1 MVDRHNESHLG
12 INQSHVFRRGF
23 FTMEKMDTTTK
34 GTITTISAFFLWG
47 IFPIYWKALYHVS
60 STQILAHRVIWSL
73 VFMLLLISLQ
83 RRWKEAKYS
92 VSLSRDIPRFL
103 FTSFLL
109 AANWLTYI
117 WAVNTNQIV
126 EASLGYFINPLVN
139 VCFGMIFLKERLY
152 RWQVLSVALAF
163 IGVFFLTSHYGRI
176 PWIAFTLAFSFGTY
190 GLLRKTA
197 KAGSMVG
204 LLFETAILTP
214 LALAY
219 TIIVATQGSGAFFS
233 IGLHTDVLLVGAGLV
248 TATPLLLFAHGV
260 RRIQYSTVGVLQYIA
275 PTGQL
280 LVGVLC
286 YKELFTRTHAI
297 SFGFVWVAII
307 IYSIS
312 SFLSYKKR
320 LTL

>member
-1 MVDRHNESHLG
+1 MW
-12 INQSHVFRRGF
+12 Q
-23 FTMEKMDTTTK
+23 MDNTTK
-34 GTITTISAFFLWG
+34 GTITTISAFFFWG
-47 IFPIYWKALYHVS
+47 IFPIYWKALKHVP

-73 VFMLLLISLQ
+73 VFILFLLSVQ
-83 RRWKEAKYS
+83 RRWKEAKYII
-92 VSLSRDIPRFL
+92 SLSRDIPRFL

-109 AANWLTYI
+109 GANWLTYI

-139 VCFGMIFLKERLY
+139 VCLGMIFLKERLY
-152 RWQVLSVALAF
+152 RWQVLSVVLAF
-163 IGVFFLTSHYGRI
+163 IGVLFLTLHYGRV

-214 LALAY
+214 IALAY
-219 TIIVATQGSGAFFS
+219 AITLGIQGSGAFFS
-233 IGLHTDVLLVGAGLV
+233 IGLQTDVLLTGAGLV
-248 TATPLLLFAHGV
+248 TAIPLLLFAHGA
-260 RRIQYSTVGVLQYIA
+260 RRIQYSTVGFLQYIA

-280 LVGVLC
+280 LVGVFL

-307 IYSIS
+307 IYSVS

>member
-1 MVDRHNESHLG
+1 
-12 INQSHVFRRGF
+12 
-23 FTMEKMDTTTK
+23 MDNITK

-47 IFPIYWKALYHVS
+47 IFPIYWKALHHVP

-73 VFMLLLISLQ
+73 VFLLFLLSVQ

-92 VSLSRDIPRFL
+92 IFLSRDITRFL

-109 AANWLTYI
+109 AVNWLTYI

-126 EASLGYFINPLVN
+126 EVSLGYFINPLVN
-139 VCFGMIFLKERLY
+139 VCLGMIFLKERLY
-152 RWQVLSVALAF
+152 RWQVLSVILAF
-163 IGVFFLTSHYGRI
+163 IGVLFLTVQYGRL

-204 LLFETAILTP
+204 LLFETALLAPI
-214 LALAY
+214 ALAY
-219 TIIVATQGSGAFFS
+219 AITLGIQGSGSFFS
-233 IGLHTDVLLVGAGLV
+233 IGLHTDVLLTGSGLV
-248 TATPLLLFAHGV
+248 TAIPLLLFAHGA
-260 RRIQYSTVGVLQYIA
+260 RSIQYSTVGFLQYIA

-280 LVGVLC
+280 LVGVFL
-286 YKELFTRTHAI
+286 YKELFTSTQLI

-307 IYSIS
+307 VYSIS
-312 SFLSYKKR
+312 SFISYKKQVIPEKN
-320 LTL
+320 